1 MVILKLRYYLRMIDL
16 NEEAAFAEGGN
27 RKCYI
32 SPQDPDRCL
41 KVLHKRLQED
51 LKKRVPWYKRFKA
64 DNYFDDNLREEKA
77 YGQKALNDCNDSA
90 VWDHLARWHG
100 MVETNLGPASETELI
115 RNNNEIA
122 ETLESYLFREGLTVE
137 ITQAIQTF
145 ETWLRKHLVLTKNI
159 IPHNIVLRKENGI
172 FILKIIDGL
181 GCKALVPLPEY
192 SKFFARIYVERRIKL
207 MWSRIHWDLSG
218 RKGNWK

>member
-1 MVILKLRYYLRMIDL
+1 MVIFNLRYYLRMINL
-16 NEEAAFAEGGN
+16 NEEASFAEAGN

-32 SPQDPDRCL
+32 SPLDPDRCL
-41 KVLHKRLQED
+41 KVLHKGLQED
-51 LKKRVPWYKRFKA
+51 LKKRVPWYKRFKS
-64 DNYFDDNLREEKA
+64 DNYFDDNLREERA
-77 YGQKALNDCNDSA
+77 YSQKALKDSNDLS

-115 RNNNEIA
+115 RNNSEIA

-145 ETWLRKHLVLTKNI
+145 EAWLRKHLVLTKNI
-159 IPHNIVLRKENGI
+159 IPHNIVLRKENDI